1 MLLPVLPMVLAAG
14 GAGLAANEV
23 NTQNRARN
31 QEYSAAVTRR
41 AADWM
46 RQLSIA
52 AAERV
57 QYDIASDNVAIA
69 QNLGEQQLQDERNK
83 LIAEL
88 KQSGEKD
95 IIDFLENSGGLAAS
109 GRTGR
114 SIDRRGA
121 LEVGALGRKRSRGD
135 YVSTESQYTIKQGY
149 ESLMQK
155 AKENR
160 ASLFAN
166 VMWQRTPDFE
176 PPRPVHRNNLM
187 PILTGAIKGYTGGQG
202 INKALQGGGK

>member
-69 QNLGEQQLQDERNK
+69 QNLGEQQLQDERNE

-176 PPRPVHRNNLM
+176 PPRPVHRSGLMSAISGGIGMATSALNLQ
-187 PILTGAIKGYTGGQG
+187 T
-202 INKALQGGGK
+202 ALE

>member
-52 AAERV
+52 GAERV

-69 QNLGEQQLQDERNK
+69 QNLGEQQLQDERNE

-121 LEVGALGRKRSRGD
+121 LEVGALGRKRSRSD

-176 PPRPVHRNNLM
+176 PPRPVHRSGLMSAISGGISMATSALNLE
-187 PILTGAIKGYTGGQG
+187 
-202 INKALQGGGK
+202 KAL

>member
-1 MLLPVLPMVLAAG
+1 MILPIL
-14 GAGLAANEV
+14 GAVVGVASGINQANEE
-23 NTQNRARN
+23 NRARN
-31 QEYSAAVTRR
+31 QQYSAAVARR

-46 RQLSIA
+46 KQLSIA
-52 AAERV
+52 GAERV
-57 QYDIASDNVAIA
+57 QYDIASDNIAIA
-69 QNLGEQQLQDERNK
+69 QNLGEQQLQDERNE

-95 IIDFLENSGGLAAS
+95 IIDFLEGSGDLAAS

-121 LEVGALGRKRSRGD
+121 LEFGVLGRKRSRGD
-135 YVSTESQYTIKQGY
+135 YALTKNQYAMTQKY
-149 ESLMQK
+149 EALIQK
-155 AKENR
+155 AKANR

-176 PPRPVHRNNLM
+176 PPRPVHRSGLMSAISGGISMATSALNLE
-187 PILTGAIKGYTGGQG
+187 
-202 INKALQGGGK
+202 KAL

>member
-176 PPRPVHRNNLM
+176 PPRPVHRSGLMSAISGGISMATSALNLE
-187 PILTGAIKGYTGGQG
+187 
-202 INKALQGGGK
+202 KAL

>member
-1 MLLPVLPMVLAAG
+1 MILPIL
-14 GAGLAANEV
+14 GAVVGVASGINQANEE
-23 NTQNRARN
+23 NRARN
-31 QEYSAAVTRR
+31 QQYSAAVARR

-46 RQLSIA
+46 KQLSIA
-52 AAERV
+52 GAERV

-69 QNLGEQQLQDERNK
+69 QNLGEQQLQDERNE

-95 IIDFLENSGGLAAS
+95 IIDFLEGSGDLAAS

-121 LEVGALGRKRSRGD
+121 LEVGVLGRKRSRGD
-135 YVSTESQYTIKQGY
+135 YALTKNQYAMTQKY
-149 ESLMQK
+149 EALIQK
-155 AKENR
+155 AKANR

-176 PPRPVHRNNLM
+176 PPRPVHRSGLMSAISGGISMATSALNLE
-187 PILTGAIKGYTGGQG
+187 
-202 INKALQGGGK
+202 KALE

>member
-1 MLLPVLPMVLAAG
+1 MILPIL
-14 GAGLAANEV
+14 GAVVGVASGINQANEE
-23 NTQNRARN
+23 NRARN
-31 QEYSAAVTRR
+31 QQYSAAVTRR

-52 AAERV
+52 GAERV

-69 QNLGEQQLQDERNK
+69 QNLGEQQLQDERNE

-95 IIDFLENSGGLAAS
+95 IIDFLEGSGDLAAS

-121 LEVGALGRKRSRGD
+121 LEFGVLGRKRSRGD
-135 YVSTESQYTIKQGY
+135 YALTKNQYAMTQKY
-149 ESLMQK
+149 EALIQK
-155 AKENR
+155 AKANR

>member
-69 QNLGEQQLQDERNK
+69 QNLGEQQLQDERNE

-176 PPRPVHRNNLM
+176 PPRPVHRSGLMSAISGGISMATSALNLE
-187 PILTGAIKGYTGGQG
+187 
-202 INKALQGGGK
+202 KAL

>member
-1 MLLPVLPMVLAAG
+1 MILPIL
-14 GAGLAANEV
+14 GAVVGVASGINQANEE
-23 NTQNRARN
+23 NRARN

-88 KQSGEKD
+88 KQSGEKN

-135 YVSTESQYTIKQGY
+135 YALTKNQYAMTQKYEALIQTILQQIRVDD
-149 ESLMQK
+149 E
-155 AKENR
+155 
-160 ASLFAN
+160 
-166 VMWQRTPDFE
+166 
-176 PPRPVHRNNLM
+176 
-187 PILTGAIKGYTGGQG
+187 KGSYGVGLEMRSVYG
-202 INKALQGGGK
+202 E

>member
-1 MLLPVLPMVLAAG
+1 MILPIL
-14 GAGLAANEV
+14 GAVVGVASGINQANEE
-23 NTQNRARN
+23 NRARN
-31 QEYSAAVTRR
+31 QQYSAAVARR

-46 RQLSIA
+46 KQLSIA
-52 AAERV
+52 GAERV

-69 QNLGEQQLQDERNK
+69 QNLGEQQLQDERNE

-95 IIDFLENSGGLAAS
+95 IIDFLEGSGDLAAS

-121 LEVGALGRKRSRGD
+121 LEFGVLGRKRSRGD
-135 YVSTESQYTIKQGY
+135 YALTKNQYAMTQKY
-149 ESLMQK
+149 EALIQK
-155 AKENR
+155 AKANR

-176 PPRPVHRNNLM
+176 PPRPVHRSGLMSAISGGISMATSALNLE
-187 PILTGAIKGYTGGQG
+187 
-202 INKALQGGGK
+202 KAL

>member
-1 MLLPVLPMVLAAG
+1 MILPIL
-14 GAGLAANEV
+14 GAVVGVASGINQANEE
-23 NTQNRARN
+23 NRARN
-31 QEYSAAVTRR
+31 QQYSAAVARR

-46 RQLSIA
+46 KQLSIA
-52 AAERV
+52 GAERV

-69 QNLGEQQLQDERNK
+69 QNLGEQQLQDERNE

-95 IIDFLENSGGLAAS
+95 IIDFLEGSGDLAAS

-114 SIDRRGA
+114 SIYRRGA
-121 LEVGALGRKRSRGD
+121 LEFGVLGRKRSRGD
-135 YVSTESQYTIKQGY
+135 YALTKNQYAMTQKY
-149 ESLMQK
+149 EALIQK
-155 AKENR
+155 AKANR

-176 PPRPVHRNNLM
+176 PPRPVHRSGLMSAISGGISMATSALNLE
-187 PILTGAIKGYTGGQG
+187 
-202 INKALQGGGK
+202 KAL